1 MQALDIP
8 LRYTPAEYLALE
20 AAAPFRSEYHDG
32 EIIPMAGSSLNHN
45 RIVGR
50 IWALLIKAL
59 QDTSYEAFSSDV
71 RVWITNYRK
80 FTYPDVMVIQGE
92 PVVYENREDT
102 LTNPRLIIE
111 VLSKSTQDYD
121 KTDKFRY
128 YRSLPDLQEYVL
140 VNQYALE
147 IQQYQRSEGG
157 FWLYRA
163 YESAA
168 ETVTFASIDLE
179 MTVAEI
185 YQGVTLAAEPVI
197 EPTLGTSE
205 VK

>member
-32 EIIPMAGSSLNHN
+32 EIIPMAGGSLNHN
-45 RIVGR
+45 EIITNLGLMKPKLRARGDR
-50 IWALLIKAL
+50 L
-59 QDTSYEAFSSDV
+59 YSSDV
-71 RVWITNYRK
+71 RVWIARYRK
-80 FTYPDVMVIQGE
+80 FTYPDVMVIQGD
-92 PVVYENREDT
+92 PVAYENREDT

-121 KTDKFRY
+121 QTDKFRY

-179 MTVAEI
+179 MTVAAI
-185 YQGVTLAAEPVI
+185 YQGVTFAAEP
-197 EPTLGTSE
+197 PGSE
-205 VK
+205 FD